1 MRPNS
6 IADRAPIWQPNT
18 SFKLVVAALL
28 AIVMMIL
35 PSGVG
40 IVSAEQTVTWQ
51 RFDVTLDLQADG
63 SYHVTE
69 RQVIRFEGGTFS
81 GGFAVLPLDRID
93 GIDNIQLS
101 EEIGGND
108 EPYQLIAWSR
118 YDDDAE
124 TYSYRETG
132 SEIEIAWGFPSTR
145 NGTRTFVLE
154 YDVAG
159 ALRVYGTG
167 ADARQQI
174 WWTAISGD
182 VTSAGA
188 VEDATV
194 TINLPE
200 PIELSTALLGD
211 DAEKIAADHTDDG
224 QSWIWTKSNLGEGDD
239 FLVRLEFPA
248 LVDAETPTWQQVD
261 DSRRLDEEKSA
272 DRQAFYD
279 LVFMGIGILFTVAGI
294 AGIYGLWYAKGRDP
308 HVGLVA
314 EFLPEPPDDLPAG
327 AVGALLDEVANE
339 RDIVATIVDFGRRGV
354 IRIDEGSEDNARS
367 TYGARDF
374 TFTLLDA
381 SIAATQFEQ
390 SVLSSLFGL
399 TLETGQSVQLS
410 RARSGFAAG
419 AETIKTNMYA
429 ELVKRGYFT
438 RSPEQTRSRWRS
450 GAFVS
455 LIVFAILACVSIGFI
470 RDVSWFIYFPVAV
483 VAVSI
488 LVIALLSRVLPKK
501 TLPGAEAAAKWRSF
515 EKYLKDIEKYDKLS
529 ESQQI
534 FDKYLPYAVAFG
546 LEEGWV
552 RKFSTAGAS
561 PPAWYGPVIL
571 SGPRDWTERPQT
583 QRNYGGGG
591 TIWNVPSGGGGS
603 TGGGGFSIPG
613 MQEMS
618 DNAGKSIQGGSN
630 SFFDMLSAAGRAFS
644 DYSSSSSSSSSS
656 RRHWG
661 GTSGRSGGGGFSG
674 GGRRGGSSGGGRR
687 GFH

>member
-1 MRPNS
+1 MPLISRNDRGHNRRPLTS
-6 IADRAPIWQPNT
+6 GRLIAAVLI
-18 SFKLVVAALL
+18 
-28 AIVMMIL
+28 AIVLSIL
-35 PSGVG
+35 PAGTG

-51 RFDVTLDLQADG
+51 QFDVTLDLQSDG

-81 GGFAVLPLDRID
+81 GGFATLPLDRID
-93 GIDNIQLS
+93 GIDNILLS
-101 EEIGGND
+101 EEIDGED
-108 EPYQLIAWSR
+108 EPYQRLSWSR
-118 YDDDAE
+118 YDDDAD
-124 TYSYRETG
+124 TYTYRETG

-145 NGTRTFVLE
+145 GGTRTFILE
-154 YDVAG
+154 YDVTG

-167 ADARQQI
+167 AEARQQI

-188 VEDATV
+188 VEEATV

-200 PIELSTALLGD
+200 PIDPSTALLGD
-211 DAEKIAADHTDDG
+211 DAEEIAADHTDDG
-224 QSWIWTKSNLGEGDD
+224 QSWVWARSNLGEGDE

-248 LVDAETPTWQQVD
+248 LVDAEVPSWQQAD
-261 DSRRLDEEKSA
+261 DTRRLEEEKSA
-272 DRQAFYD
+272 DRKAFYD
-279 LVFMGIGILFTVAGI
+279 LVFMGIGFLFTIAGI
-294 AGIYGLWYAKGRDP
+294 AGVYGLWYAKGRDP

-314 EFLPEPPDDLPAG
+314 EFLPAPPDDLPPG

-354 IRIDEGSEDNARS
+354 IKIDDGSGNGTTA
-367 TYGARDF
+367 YGGRDF
-374 TFTLLDA
+374 TFTLLDPT
-381 SIAATQFEQ
+381 IATTEFEQ
-390 SVLSSLFGL
+390 SLLRSLFGL
-399 TLETGQSVQLS
+399 SLESGQSAQLS
-410 RARSGFAAG
+410 RAKSGFAAS
-419 AETIKTNMYA
+419 AETIKTNLYA

-438 RSPEQTRSRWRS
+438 NSPEQTRSRWRS
-450 GAFVS
+450 GALTA
-455 LIVFAILACVSIGFI
+455 LIIFAILACVSVGFI

-483 VAVSI
+483 VAISI
-488 LVIALLSRVLPKK
+488 FVIVLLSRVLPRK
-501 TLPGAEAAAKWRSF
+501 TVAGAEAAAKWRSF
-515 EKYLKDIEKYDKLS
+515 EKYLSDIEKYDKLS

-552 RKFSTAGAS
+552 RKFSTAGAT
-561 PPAWYGPVIL
+561 PPTWYGPVIL
-571 SGPRDWTERPQT
+571 SGPRDWTERPRT

-603 TGGGGFSIPG
+603 SGGGGFSIPG

-618 DNAGKSIQGGSN
+618 DSAGKSIQGGSN

-644 DYSSSSSSSSSS
+644 DYSSSSGSSS

-661 GTSGRSGGGGFSG
+661 GSSGRSGGGFSG